1 MMPRMMVMTVVMM
14 LTTKTEI
21 TYMLVI
27 MVKTMTAR
35 TEIAK

>member
-1 MMPRMMVMTVVMM
+1 MLAMMVMTVVMM
-14 LTTKTEI
+14 LTTKTAI
-21 TYMLVI
+21 THMMVI